1 MNSSLQIAT
10 ARKDP
15 TLKILEMREALATAA
30 ASAAAASQ
38 HARDTGNDDVIYF
51 FPRLDGAEMRSR
63 WDMQDAPPDIL
74 ITNFS
79 MLGIMLMRDADANIF
94 EKTKQWLEEEG
105 SVFHLIIDELHLYRG
120 TAGTEVAH
128 LLKLLL
134 LRLGLTPDSP
144 KLRILA
150 SSASLDP
157 DDLDSLDFLS
167 KFFGL
172 QWHSDQIVPGYPAII
187 PIPPPSSLPIA
198 PFATVG
204 SAATDPVELEAAY
217 NDLAVALGEE
227 RGRGL
232 QFALEQP
239 ALQMTSRLLTACSE
253 DGIRRAVPLMCFAS
267 QLFGNDASND
277 VIRTA
282 VRGLL

>member
-1 MNSSLQIAT
+1 
-10 ARKDP
+10 
-15 TLKILEMREALATAA
+15 MRPL
-30 ASAAAASQ
+30 
-38 HARDTGNDDVIYF
+38 
-51 FPRLDGAEMRSR
+51 
-63 WDMQDAPPDIL
+63 DIL

-94 EKTKQWLEEEG
+94 EKTKQWLGEEG

-167 KFFGL
+167 EFFGL
-172 QWHSDQIVPGYPAII
+172 QWHSDQPLSALAFRGQIKLRPFSARLHDHLQSC
-187 PIPPPSSLPIA
+187 SS
-198 PFATVG
+198 
-204 SAATDPVELEAAY
+204 SD
-217 NDLAVALGEE
+217 
-227 RGRGL
+227 
-232 QFALEQP
+232 
-239 ALQMTSRLLTACSE
+239 
-253 DGIRRAVPLMCFAS
+253 
-267 QLFGNDASND
+267 
-277 VIRTA
+277 
-282 VRGLL
+282 